1 MLSWSS
7 LPVAIVDNQLI
18 DQHNIILFCNH
29 GVLATTRF
37 LCKAI
42 PCNRRQLAFLGIILC
57 FGDNSLYPHV
67 PWQLNEKIGLCSSSV
82 EWYIYVPSQGGIT
95 MPSGMEDAMSW
106 VILRPHSGE
115 DSTWTG
121 ISRRGG
127 ALPLKISP
135 TRPYYVGTLLYPWYI
150 HVHVIIHASA
160 MADNSA

>member
-7 LPVAIVDNQLI
+7 LPEAIVDNQLI
-18 DQHNIILFCNH
+18 DRHNIILFCNH
-29 GVLATTRF
+29 GVLATTRY
-37 LCKAI
+37 LCKAM
-42 PCNRRQLAFLGIILC
+42 PCTRRQLAIFRYYIVFWRQLAL
-57 FGDNSLYPHV
+57 SRV

-82 EWYIYVPSQGGIT
+82 EWYIHIPSQGGIT